1 MFYEKHFPYMKA
13 YENKDGTLL
22 YTIYYQDGQ
31 MVTFKE
37 MTPCAEIINF
47 CELDMAEYISMFEVF
62 QQTEYS
68 EEKYDDLCKM
78 AWDIVDWLK
87 DKHRCAYFFTS
98 YGLSDI
104 LCHPITLEMSQDEKF
119 MRELKRQHII
129 NAKNHLEEV
138 IAIYETFT
146 YGLKI
151 CLDKANSPSKHVS
164 EKLME
169 FFSMR
174 PQFMSFTLQTGYA
187 LYILDNKTDDDPDKE
202 ESYYM
207 TEQEGDNLSV
217 LNYVI
222 LVRLVEMFYFEFMQ
236 IMKNGRQIK
245 RCKNCGKYFVLT
257 DNRKREYCDRP
268 FKNGKKCS
276 EIGHLIYYKQSLGD
290 ENDPLRIARGF
301 YNTMY
306 SRMSRAL
313 DKLPGQ
319 ESEKDISEEEFKD
332 WSKKYS
338 KAKRDYKNGIISG
351 DDMLNIIR
359 EGYI

>member
-1 MFYEKHFPYMKA
+1 MFYEKHFPYMRA
-13 YENKDGTLL
+13 YEDKDGTLL

-47 CELDMAEYISMFEVF
+47 CELNMAKYISMFEAF

-87 DKHRCAYFFTS
+87 DKHGPAYFFTS

-104 LCHPITLEMSQDEKF
+104 LCHPITLEMSQDENF

-129 NAKNHLEEV
+129 NAKNHLEEI

-151 CLDKANSPSKHVS
+151 CLDKENSPAKHVS

-169 FFSMR
+169 FFSKR

-187 LYILDNKTDDDPDKE
+187 LYVLDNKTDDEPDKE
-202 ESYYM
+202 ERYYM
-207 TEQEGDNLSV
+207 TEQDGKNLSV
-217 LNYVI
+217 INYVI
-222 LVRLVEMFYFEFMQ
+222 LERLVEMFYFEFMQ

-257 DNRKREYCDRP
+257 DNRKREYCERP
-268 FKNGKKCS
+268 FKDGKKCS
-276 EIGHLIYYKQSLGD
+276 EIGHTNTFKNSLGD
-290 ENDPLRIARGF
+290 DNSPLKIAQTL
-301 YNTMY
+301 YNKLY
-306 SRMSRAL
+306 SRMDRARNKFPDEL
-313 DKLPGQ
+313 TDKDMTEDDFIEWSNLFSQ
-319 ESEKDISEEEFKD
+319 AREEFKD
-332 WSKKYS
+332 GK
-338 KAKRDYKNGIISG
+338 ISG
-351 DDMLNIIR
+351 EEFIKRIWRD
-359 EGYI
+359 